1 MSRPESDS
9 IVSSFKCDY
18 TGCHAAYQRKEHLNR
33 HMSHRNKSERCSCP
47 YCDSTLT
54 RSDLL
59 RRHVRRYHPDR
70 ELPQSRTQK
79 ACTSCHIR
87 KERCDGGYP
96 CSRCHHRGTDC
107 SLTRET
113 SAPSDQSMREN
124 PTLFSIDLKG
134 FAPGTSRW
142 IGQDFIEIYFSD
154 FHPAWPFLHRG
165 TFKMAEEPCVLLQSM
180 VMMGLWIKGDQ
191 KSRDTAMTF
200 HNKLLSAIKAQKS
213 EWYVSESTSR
223 LSNEASWPMATL
235 QSILLHIIFALFV
248 ADRETT
254 FDLNCRYRLPAPI
267 YDLLKA
273 LVETCRKLGLF
284 CYPNMLSRHDSSASL
299 ALVWVG
305 VEELKR
311 FGLALYKVCR
321 LCTSGA
327 SSDTEPT
334 IRKYSHPSESELL
347 TLADLDFC
355 LPDSDELWNASPGQ
369 RSPLI
374 RDVASQLV
382 LRENQ
387 DPETW
392 ISQTSRQL
400 KDASLSFDWI

>member
-1 MSRPESDS
+1 
-9 IVSSFKCDY
+9 
-18 TGCHAAYQRKEHLNR
+18 
-33 HMSHRNKSERCSCP
+33 
-47 YCDSTLT
+47 
-54 RSDLL
+54 
-59 RRHVRRYHPDR
+59 
-70 ELPQSRTQK
+70 
-79 ACTSCHIR
+79 
-87 KERCDGGYP
+87 
-96 CSRCHHRGTDC
+96 
-107 SLTRET
+107 
-113 SAPSDQSMREN
+113 
-124 PTLFSIDLKG
+124 
-134 FAPGTSRW
+134 
-142 IGQDFIEIYFSD
+142 
-154 FHPAWPFLHRG
+154 
-165 TFKMAEEPCVLLQSM
+165 MAEEPCVLLQSM